1 LPNKDKKKNI
11 SDDKANKQNLAMQKE
26 FKDRIAVL
34 TIAYHNLGV
43 EQEFLKMY
51 HEAVESY
58 RMAADFA
65 ERYLGAS
72 DNITLNLKNIYEK
85 AKSEIN
91 STVTKITRKNEE
103 REIIR

>member
-1 LPNKDKKKNI
+1 
-11 SDDKANKQNLAMQKE
+11 
-26 FKDRIAVL
+26 
-34 TIAYHNLGV
+34 
-43 EQEFLKMY
+43 MY

>member
-1 LPNKDKKKNI
+1 
-11 SDDKANKQNLAMQKE
+11 M
-26 FKDRIAVL
+26 L

-51 HEAVESY
+51 PEAVESY

-72 DNITLNLKNIYEK
+72 DNITQNLKGIYEK

-103 REIIR
+103 REVTR